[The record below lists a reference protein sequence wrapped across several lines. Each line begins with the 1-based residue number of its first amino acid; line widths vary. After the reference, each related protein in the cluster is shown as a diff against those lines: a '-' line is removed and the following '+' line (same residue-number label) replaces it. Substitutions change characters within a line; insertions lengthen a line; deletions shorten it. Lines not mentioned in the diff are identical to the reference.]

1 MGSPLGRGGGC
12 HRGMTKTGIRQRAL
26 FRSQQDQKGWSK
38 GQPILW
44 EREKGCSEDKKCSHI
59 LSRATCTSRQC
70 FPVVNPSH
78 LVQRGALCQQSSCPL
93 VQPWGERVLHTLMS
107 IPGAVL
113 HPEAGGQHRA
123 AQGVPSSEGS
133 ASCSSLSRDTP
144 LPAAK
149 RGTAG
154 ESECSAAWPA
164 LHGIPGSLGM

>member
-1 MGSPLGRGGGC
+1 MPQRDDKNRDKAQGSLYVP
-12 HRGMTKTGIRQRAL
+12 A
-26 FRSQQDQKGWSK
+26 RSEAGWSK
-38 GQPILW
+38 GQAILW
-44 EREKGCSEDKKCSHI
+44 EREKGCSEDKKCPYI
-59 LSRATCTSRQC
+59 LARVTCTPRQC
-70 FPVVNPSH
+70 FPLVNPSH
-78 LVQRGALCQQSSCPL
+78 LVHGGALCQQRSSQL
-93 VQPWGERVLHTLMS
+93 VQPWSEHVLHTLMS

-113 HPEAGGQHRA
+113 HPEPGGQHGA